1 MMIDINTKFITLIGT
16 PLSQSYAARMQNAGY
31 ASNDLNFC
39 YFYTETDSSHL
50 GEIITGIRYM
60 PSFAGCAVTKP
71 NKVEVMRYLDEYD
84 PLCEKIGS
92 ANTVVKTQAGKLKGY
107 NTDGIGFLKALS
119 EEGFEISG
127 KTFFCFGAGGAG
139 RAICFSL
146 AFAGAS
152 KVYITDVVKESADS
166 LAIDINRHYSSV
178 AVAVDKGDFSH
189 ISSCDSVINATGIG
203 MGKTVGVSPLPCEFI
218 SGNQFF
224 FDACYNPAKTQFL
237 LDAEKRGCRIL
248 NGLSMS
254 LYQGVSQIELWSGKK
269 INEDAMRHELTSIID
284 GKRN

>member
-1 MMIDINTKFITLIGT
+1 MIDINTKFITLIGT

-31 ASNDLNFC
+31 ASNGLNFC

-50 GEIITGIRYM
+50 GEIINGIRHM

-71 NKVEVMRYLDEYD
+71 NKVEVMKYLDEFD

-92 ANTVVKTQAGKLKGY
+92 ANTVVKTQSGKLKGY

-119 EEGFEISG
+119 EEGFEIKG

-152 KVYITDVVKESADS
+152 RVYITDVVKESADS
-166 LAIDINRHYSSV
+166 LVQDINNHYGSV
-178 AVAVDKGDFSH
+178 AIAVEKGDFRFV
-189 ISSCDSVINATGIG
+189 SSCDSVINATGIG
-203 MGKTVGVSPLPCEFI
+203 MGKTVGISPLPDDII
-218 SGNQFF
+218 SADQLF
-224 FDACYNPAKTQFL
+224 FDACYNPSKTQFL

-248 NGLSMS
+248 NGLNMS

-269 INEDAMRHELTSIID
+269 INENAMRRELEIII
-284 GKRN
+284 KES